1 MPTIRAEPTPNPHSL
16 KFTASDGSF
25 RDDGVA
31 AFSSA
36 AEAKDHPLASQL
48 FSIGGVEDVFIT
60 PTFVTV
66 SKDEAVDWSGPQP
79 DIKTVLSDYLDAQD

>member
-1 MPTIRAEPTPNPHSL
+1 MPTIHAESTPNPHSL
-16 KFTASDGSF
+16 KFTAVDGSF
-25 RDDGVA
+25 RDEGVA

-36 AEAKDHPLASQL
+36 AEAENHPLAHQL

-66 SKDEAVDWSGPQP
+66 SKDASVDWSAAQP
-79 DIKTVLSDYLDAQD
+79 EIKSVLSAYLDGQD

>member
-1 MPTIRAEPTPNPHSL
+1 MATIHSETTPNPHSL
-16 KFTASDGSF
+16 KFTTPDGSF
-25 RDDGVA
+25 LEEGMA

-36 AEAKDHPLASQL
+36 AEAEGHPLADQL

-66 SKDEAVDWSGPQP
+66 SKAAGVDWP
-79 DIKTVLSDYLDAQD
+79 DAKPKIEAALAAHLEAEG